1 MRLTI
6 IGLGPGS
13 WGQVTLEAKE
23 ALEQA
28 TEVYLRTA
36 QHPTVAHMPKHLEI
50 HSFDSMYE
58 EGSSFQAVY
67 EAIVNRIMDLASRPE
82 GAVYCVPGHP
92 LVGEATVISL
102 MERSK
107 AEGMPLRIVSG
118 LSYLEP
124 TLAALGIDALA
135 TGLQVVDSFTPRV
148 DPSLPALIGQVYSR
162 AMASDLKL
170 SLLELYP
177 PDHVVTQVSAAG
189 IPELERLR
197 PMPLGSIDHPPEA
210 DLGGWDHLSCLYVPP
225 LPLEQNLST
234 LDGLSAI
241 IARLREPDGCPWDRA
256 QSHSSLRPYLLE
268 EAYEALEALDSG
280 DTYTLAGELG
290 DLLLNI
296 LMHVQLA
303 SEAGEFTIHDVARG
317 ISQKLVRRHPHVF
330 GDLKLT
336 HAEEVVANWESFK
349 EQERGKGQSIL
360 EGVSKA
366 MPALAYSRE
375 VISRAVSMGLQGE
388 ALQGIGDGD
397 EVSALEEALERRS
410 AEEREGFLG
419 DVLFRLVALAQGL
432 EVDAES
438 ALRESNSAFY
448 RRFQQV
454 EKLAEAQGAPLSSLS
469 VEKRRELWRQGNG

>member
-1 MRLTI
+1 MSLI
-6 IGLGPGS
+6 IVGLGPGS

-36 QHPTVAHMPKHLEI
+36 KHPTVTHLPGHLEV
-50 HSFDSMYE
+50 HSFDNLYE
-58 EGSSFQAVY
+58 EATEFQEVY
-67 EAIVNRIMDLASRPE
+67 RAIVDRVMTLAARPQ
-82 GAVYCVPGHP
+82 GVVYGVPGHP
-92 LVGEATVISL
+92 LVGEATVVSL
-102 MERSK
+102 IERCR
-107 AEGMPLRIVSG
+107 AEGVPLRIVSG

-148 DPSLPALIGQVYSR
+148 DPSIPALIGQVYSR

-177 PDHVVTQVSAAG
+177 PEHIVTQVSAAG
-189 IPELERLR
+189 LSDLERVSS
-197 PMPLGSIDHPPEA
+197 MPLHTMDHESA
-210 DLGGWDHLSCLYVPP
+210 LGGWDHLSCLYVPP
-225 LPLEQNLST
+225 LPLEGNLST
-234 LDGLSAI
+234 FDGLAAI
-241 IARLREPDGCPWDRA
+241 IARLREPDGCPWDRE

-268 EAYEALEALDSG
+268 ETHEALEALDSG
-280 DTYTLAGELG
+280 DVNKLAGELG

-296 LMHVQLA
+296 LMHVQIA
-303 SEAGEFTIHDVARG
+303 TEAGEFTIHDVARG
-317 ISQKLVRRHPHVF
+317 IAQKLVRRHPHVF

-336 HAEEVVANWESFK
+336 QAEEVVANWESFK

-375 VISRAVSMGLQGE
+375 TISRAASIGLQKE
-388 ALQGIGDGD
+388 ALQGFGNGE
-397 EVSALEEALERRS
+397 EVKALEEALKRRS
-410 AEEREGFLG
+410 PEERHKFLG
-419 DVLFRLVALAQGL
+419 SVLFRLVAQAQGL

-438 ALRESNSAFY
+438 ALREANSAFY

-454 EKLAEAQGAPLSSLS
+454 ESLAEGQVAPLSSLP